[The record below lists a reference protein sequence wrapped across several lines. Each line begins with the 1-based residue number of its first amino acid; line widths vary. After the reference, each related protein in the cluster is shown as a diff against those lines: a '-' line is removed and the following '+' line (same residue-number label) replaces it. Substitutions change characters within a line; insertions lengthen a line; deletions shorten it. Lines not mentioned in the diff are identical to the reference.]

1 MQGELDLFTRI
12 KRLLIGRPLK
22 NDEAFYQRLPK
33 WKALAIFSSD
43 ALSSVSYGPEQIAV
57 VLALSGFITY
67 GYYLYS
73 LIPIIVLLAI
83 VTISYAQVARANP
96 GGGGS
101 YSVAREN
108 LGEKP
113 ALVAGAALFT
123 DYILTVAVSI
133 TTGTAALISAFP
145 FIGEYKLF
153 LDLAVLFCV
162 LTIINLRGVS
172 ESAKFFVLPTYL
184 FVGGIL
190 ALIVMGV
197 FQALTGTDPVF
208 AEASMQK
215 QPMDMMIFFL
225 ILRAF
230 ANGCSSMTGL
240 EAIANGVPM
249 FKKPEYK
256 NAIHTTY
263 YMSGLLAIMLLGI
276 SFLMLHYH
284 IMPEYNVTMI
294 SQIAE
299 RIVGRGYFYYFFQ
312 LVTMLI
318 LFLAANTAYNGL
330 PPLLSI
336 IAKDGYLPR
345 YLGQRGER
353 LSFSNGIL
361 LLSLATALLLIIF
374 DGDVEHLISLYAI
387 GVFLSFTIA
396 QSGMVVHWLHNKS
409 KCWQWRV
416 FVNAL
421 GAFITGIIVLIII
434 VTKFFY
440 GAWIILIFIP
450 VVVYCF
456 KKIKTHY
463 TGMGRELALKPG
475 EKFSYISSPIMKNYV
490 ILPISYP
497 TRSVIEAMRYAR
509 KIGDEVIA
517 VHIATD
523 DKNADYVKKVWHV
536 QDPEISIVTIQS
548 PYRMVIQPLLDF
560 VKKVAASKRPEDYI
574 TVLIPEIQTTKWWH
588 KLLHNQ
594 TGLILRTL
602 LIFKENVIVV
612 TIPFRVKG

>member
-1 MQGELDLFTRI
+1 MEDFAVFSRI
-12 KRLLIGRPLK
+12 RRLLIGRPLK
-22 NDEAFYQRLPK
+22 NEEALYQRLPK

-57 VLALSGFITY
+57 VLALSGMVTY

-73 LIPIIVLLAI
+73 LIPIVILLAV
-83 VTISYAQVARANP
+83 VTISYTQVARANP

-108 LGEKP
+108 LGEGP

-123 DYILTVAVSI
+123 DYVLTVAVSI
-133 TTGTAALISAFP
+133 TSGTAALTSAFP
-145 FIGEYKLF
+145 FLGDYKIA
-153 LDLAVLFCV
+153 LDLFVLFGV

-184 FVGGIL
+184 FVGSMLAIIL
-190 ALIVMGV
+190 VGV
-197 FQALTGTDPVF
+197 VQALTGTAPVVP
-208 AEASMQK
+208 EVSMQR
-215 QPMDMMIFFL
+215 QPMNMMIFFL

-249 FKKPEYK
+249 FKEPAYK

-263 YMSGLLAIMLLGI
+263 YMSGLLATMMVGI
-276 SFLMLHYH
+276 SFLVLHYH
-284 IMPEYNVTMI
+284 VMPNPDITML

-299 RIVGRGYFYYFFQ
+299 MTVGRGYFYYFFQ
-312 LVTMLI
+312 LATMLI

-330 PPLLSI
+330 PPLMSI

-353 LSFSNGIL
+353 LNFSNGII
-361 LLSLATALLLIIF
+361 LLSLATAVLLIAF
-374 DGDVEHLISLYAI
+374 NGNTEHLISLYAI

-396 QSGMVVHWLHNKS
+396 QSGMVVYWSRNKIQHWH
-409 KCWQWRV
+409 WRAAI
-416 FVNAL
+416 NAF
-421 GAFITGIIVLIII
+421 GAVITGIVVVIIA

-440 GAWIILIFIP
+440 GAWIVLIFIP
-450 VVVYCF
+450 ATIYCF
-456 KKIKTHY
+456 KKINSHY
-463 TGMGRELALKPG
+463 TEMGKELALKPG
-475 EKFSYISSPIMKNYV
+475 EKFRYISSPIAKNYV

-517 VHIATD
+517 VHIAAD
-523 DKNADYVKKVWHV
+523 EQNAEYVKKVWHI
-536 QDPEISIVTIQS
+536 QDPEIGIVTIKS

-560 VKKVAASKRPEDYI
+560 IKKVLVDKNPEDYV
-574 TVLIPEIQTTKWWH
+574 TVLIPEVQTNKWWH
-588 KLLHNQ
+588 RLLHNQ

-602 LIFKENVIVV
+602 LIHKENVIVV
-612 TIPFRVKG
+612 TVPFRLKM

>member
-1 MQGELDLFTRI
+1 MFNKI

-57 VLALSGFITY
+57 VLALSGLVTY
-67 GYYLYS
+67 GYFLYS
-73 LIPIIVLLAI
+73 LIPIIILLVV
-83 VTISYAQVARANP
+83 VTISYAQVTRANP

-101 YSVAREN
+101 YSVAKKN
-108 LGEKP
+108 LGEMP
-113 ALVAGAALFT
+113 SLVAGAALFT

-133 TTGTAALISAFP
+133 TTGTAALTSAFP
-145 FIGEYKLF
+145 ALSEYKLL
-153 LDLAVLFCV
+153 LDLAVLFGL

-172 ESAKFFVLPTYL
+172 ESANFFVFPTYL
-184 FVGGIL
+184 FVGSILFLIGI
-190 ALIVMGV
+190 GTYH
-197 FQALTGTDPVF
+197 ALTGTEPMI
-208 AEASMQK
+208 AEASLAR
-215 QPMDMMIFFL
+215 QPMDMTIFFL

-256 NAIHTTY
+256 NAIITTY
-263 YMSGLLAIMLLGI
+263 WMSSLLAIMLLGI
-276 SFLMLHYH
+276 SFLIMHYH
-284 IMPEYNVTMI
+284 IMPDVHTTMI
-294 SQIAE
+294 SQLAE
-299 RIVGRGYFYYFFQ
+299 KTMGRGYFYYFFQ
-312 LVTMLI
+312 LITMLI
-318 LFLAANTAYNGL
+318 LFFAANTAYNGL

-353 LSFSNGIL
+353 LSFSNGII
-361 LLSLATALLLIIF
+361 LLSIATAILLILF
-374 DGDVEHLISLYAI
+374 NGDVEHLISLYAI

-396 QSGMVVHWLHNKS
+396 QAGMVVHWSRNRS
-409 KCWQWRV
+409 KNWQWRICI
-416 FVNAL
+416 NAF
-421 GAFITGIIVLIII
+421 GAFITGVIVIII
-434 VTKFFY
+434 AVTKFFY

-450 VVVYCF
+450 LVIYCF

-463 TGMGRELALKPG
+463 TRMGQELALKPG

-497 TRSVIEAMRYAR
+497 TRSVIEAMRYAK
-509 KIGDEVIA
+509 KIGDEIIA
-517 VHIATD
+517 VHIATND
-523 DKNADYVKKVWHV
+523 EDADYVKNIWHL
-536 QDPEISIVTIQS
+536 QDPEIGIITIQS

-560 VKKVAASKRPEDYI
+560 VKKVAASKSKQDYI
-574 TVLIPEIQTTKWWH
+574 TVLIPEVQTDKWWH

-594 TGLILRTL
+594 TGLILSTL
-602 LIFKENVIVV
+602 LIFKQNVIVI
-612 TIPFRVKG
+612 TIPFRVEG